1 VALARRQFERMR
13 RLIVHRRYRKVLW
26 VIGPAMPRVYGTA
39 AQFLPAAGRTA
50 EARRAEVASIPG
62 RHFGPSRT
70 PAATTTF
77 LLSLRAKQSNLHGLA
92 ATAFGM
98 RREMAANQGLMSGGQ
113 LVVASLRAHG
123 VRMAF
128 SVAGESY
135 LEVLDALFDA
145 PDIRLITCRQEGG
158 AAFMAEAYG
167 KLTGEPGILL
177 VTRGPGACNASI
189 GVHTAFQDSTPMVV
203 LVGQVARH
211 QIDREAFQEVDFRRM
226 YAPLAK
232 WVTQIDL
239 AERVPELL
247 NQAFQV
253 ATSGRPGP
261 VVVALPEDM
270 LRERAEAAV
279 VGPYHAVRAHPGAA
293 DLAQLR
299 RLLMAA
305 ERPILLVGGGSWSD
319 AASSDIARFA
329 EQNALPVCCSFR
341 RQDIVDNRLP
351 VFVGDLGTG
360 AAPSLVTR
368 FKAADLVLAV
378 GARIGEITS
387 QSYTLLGVPDPGKIL
402 IHVHAAAEELG
413 RVFRPT
419 LAIQSGMAEF
429 AAAAAALPPIEAPR
443 WRQWTNE
450 TRAEYEAGLRPSRF
464 EPAPALDLGAVMT
477 WLRQRLPDDAIV
489 TSDAGNF
496 SGWPN
501 RFLQYRR
508 PGRQLGPTSGA
519 MGYGVPA
526 AVAAKI
532 IHPERIVV
540 GFCGDGGFMMTGHE
554 LMTAAAEGPGPIIL
568 LFNNAMYGTIRM
580 HQERRFPGR
589 VVGTALKNPDFAALA
604 AAYGAFGATVSRT
617 EEFAPAFEEAV
628 AARRAA
634 IIELRMDPEMITT
647 RATLAALRR
656 QAETARA
663 L

>member
-1 VALARRQFERMR
+1 M
-13 RLIVHRRYRKVLW
+13 
-26 VIGPAMPRVYGTA
+26 TA
-39 AQFLPAAGRTA
+39 NLP
-50 EARRAEVASIPG
+50 P
-62 RHFGPSRT
+62 
-70 PAATTTF
+70 
-77 LLSLRAKQSNLHGLA
+77 Q
-92 ATAFGM
+92 
-98 RREMAANQGLMSGGQ
+98 SGGQ
-113 LVVASLRAHG
+113 LVVAALKAHG
-123 VRMAF
+123 VDMAF

-135 LEVLDALFDA
+135 LEVLDALYDA
-145 PDIRLITCRQEGG
+145 PEIHLVTCRQEGG

-167 KLTGEPGILL
+167 KLTGKPGVLL

-211 QIDREAFQEVDFRRM
+211 QIDREAFQEVDFRKM

-239 AERVPELL
+239 AERVPELM
-247 NQAFQV
+247 NQAFQI

-270 LRERAEAAV
+270 LRDGAAVAV

-293 DLAQLR
+293 DLAELR
-299 RLLMAA
+299 RLLAAA
-305 ERPILLVGGGSWSD
+305 ERPIMLVGGSGWSD
-319 AASSDIARFA
+319 AACADIARFA
-329 EQNALPVCCSFR
+329 MANDVPVCCSFR

-351 VFVGDLGTG
+351 CFVGDLGTG
-360 AAPSLVTR
+360 AAPSLVAR
-368 FKAADLVLAV
+368 IKAADLLLAV

-387 QSYTLLGVPDPGKIL
+387 QSYTLLGVPDPGKTL

-419 LAIQSGMAEF
+419 LAIQSGMPQIAS
-429 AAAAAALPPIEAPR
+429 ALAALDPIATPR
-443 WRQWTNE
+443 WRGWRE
-450 TRAEYEAGLRPSRF
+450 EARAEYETGL
-464 EPAPALDLGAVMT
+464 EPTKFSDAPALDLGRVMS
-477 WLRQRLPDDAIV
+477 WLRERLPDDAIV

-526 AVAAKI
+526 AVAAKLV
-532 IHPERIVV
+532 HPGRIVV
-540 GFCGDGGFMMTGHE
+540 GFCGDGGFMMTGQE
-554 LMTAAAEGPGPIIL
+554 LATAAAEGIGPIIL

-589 VVGTALKNPDFAALA
+589 IVGTALKNPDFAALIR
-604 AAYGAFGATVSRT
+604 AYGGFGAVVART

-628 AARRAA
+628 ASGRPAV
-634 IIELRMDPEMITT
+634 IELRIDPEIITT
-647 RATLAALRR
+647 RTTLTALRR
-656 QAETARA
+656 QAEGAKA
-663 L
+663 